1 MINYNMGTVFITGG
15 NSGIGRSTVEELAA
29 KGFQVGFIARNK
41 DRADEVK
48 RERSV
53 FFTGWG
59 K

>member
-1 MINYNMGTVFITGG
+1 MINYNMGTVLITGG

-29 KGFQVGFIARNK
+29 KGFQVVFIARNK

>member
-1 MINYNMGTVFITGG
+1 MINYNMGTVLITGG
-15 NSGIGRSTVEELAA
+15 NSGIGRSAVEELAA
-29 KGFQVGFIARNK
+29 KGFQVVFIARNK

-53 FFTGWG
+53 YFTGWG

>member
-1 MINYNMGTVFITGG
+1 MINYNMGTVLITGG

-29 KGFQVGFIARNK
+29 KGFQVVFIARNK

-53 FFTGWG
+53 YFTGWG

>member
-1 MINYNMGTVFITGG
+1 MGTVLITGG

-29 KGFQVGFIARNK
+29 KGFQVVFIARNK

>member
-1 MINYNMGTVFITGG
+1 MINYNMGTVLITGG

-29 KGFQVGFIARNK
+29 KGFQVVFIARNK

-48 RERSV
+48 REHSV